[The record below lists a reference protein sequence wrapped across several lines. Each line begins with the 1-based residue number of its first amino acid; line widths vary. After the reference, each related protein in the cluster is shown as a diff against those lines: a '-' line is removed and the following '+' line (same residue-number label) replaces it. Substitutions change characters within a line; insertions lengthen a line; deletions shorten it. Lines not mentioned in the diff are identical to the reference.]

1 MGYEYRLLWS
11 KVVRLHD
18 GRELATLRSALG
30 AAQATVASLQATA
43 GRDTEQATEGAWTD
57 QMESRFHARLEAAV
71 AEETS
76 ELRGQLADAAAK
88 LEAAE
93 RKVLLA
99 LPLSMVLTKLWPQIR

>member
-1 MGYEYRLLWS
+1 
-11 KVVRLHD
+11 
-18 GRELATLRSALG
+18 
-30 AAQATVASLQATA
+30 
-43 GRDTEQATEGAWTD
+43 
-57 QMESRFHARLEAAV
+57 MESRFQARLEAAV